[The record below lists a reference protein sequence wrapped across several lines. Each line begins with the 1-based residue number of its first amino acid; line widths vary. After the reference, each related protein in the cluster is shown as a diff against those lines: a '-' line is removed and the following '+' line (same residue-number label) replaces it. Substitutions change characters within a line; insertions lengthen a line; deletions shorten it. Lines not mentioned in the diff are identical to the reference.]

1 MKILAIRG
9 SNLASLE
16 GEFAIE
22 LEQDPLAQAGLFAIT
37 GPTGAGKST
46 LLDALCVAL
55 FDKTPRLYERGGV
68 PVGRADQDE
77 KDRLPANDVR
87 GLLRRGCGEGHAEVD
102 FLGRDQRV
110 YRARW
115 LVRRARRQPDGRLQ
129 AQEMSLEDVQAGKSL
144 GSTRTEVLEEME
156 RRLGLSFEQF
166 RRSALLAQGDFASFL
181 RADERGRGELLE
193 RMTGTEIYSE
203 ISMAAFERHKREALE
218 LERLQQMIASRVVLD
233 DGARE
238 ALEAEA
244 AAAAQALARAEAAMQ
259 AASDAVVWY
268 ARRDELAGEVEVAA
282 AARARAEQA
291 WTDAAGLRQELVG
304 LERALA
310 LGPAVEA
317 ARRSERAWA
326 EVAADLAAGAQRA
339 ETGTRAQ
346 EAARLAAERAEAE
359 LERVRAAREEA
370 QPALRAAESLD
381 AQVRFAAQAAE
392 QAATAWGEA
401 AQQAGQAEG
410 ACARLA
416 GEVAGQAARAA
427 AARAWLAQRPYMD
440 AVSEGWQRW
449 HGALDRHVDAAQAW
463 GEKAEMHAVLGAA
476 HGRAE
481 ALLGKARALAEDG
494 REARD
499 AAQARAEKAQR
510 LADEVPLEAVR
521 RERDALAGRR
531 DAMRDLTSAAARAY
545 AAQEACTQALAAS
558 ESASREAAEAQAEAG
573 ALEREIEE
581 LDVTLHEAE
590 RALGNLRLALDL
602 GAQRLRL
609 RDGDAC
615 PLCGSV
621 EHPFRHGASGGDT
634 GRVSEHDAAAGHEAD
649 IDAGPEAALARL
661 VAAEEQ
667 RVDDLRSRHGACRER
682 RADARARVRAAMLR
696 RNDAAQKEQ
705 AARAVLAEV
714 RGIWAEQLRSLGELM
729 LLADPADPHAARGIE
744 ARLKAMHAQIE
755 VLRERERTAAELAQ
769 GARRASGLAA
779 ARENDLFQ
787 AQVLVTEREATA
799 RRAREQ
805 LDRCEQE
812 RGRLADIAE
821 EAARE
826 LGRAFAGDAS
836 VAGVWR
842 AQLEADPVGF
852 RSAWRAAAEGWQR
865 RQDARARAESALD
878 RLRAELSHV
887 QARAVEAG
895 ARARAAQ
902 AAHET
907 QAATLAGTRARRGAL
922 LGGEATE
929 QVRTRLEAAVGR
941 CEDTARTAREAREAA
956 RAAAAE
962 AQARLAALQKE
973 HARALAERAAAGA
986 ALARG
991 LDEAGLTLAAVEALL
1006 GRGQE
1011 RLEAGRAELGG
1022 REQALAQARA
1032 VHAERLARQQRFEGQ
1047 DAPAPA
1053 RAEAED
1059 ALARGGAAC
1068 SEARQALYELQLKLR
1083 MDDDARRHQSEV
1095 GRQHRAQLER
1105 VRLYAD
1111 LSELI
1116 GSADGKKLRVFAQSL
1131 TLDALLAH
1139 ANAHLDDLS
1148 PRYRLARVPGHD
1160 LDLQVV
1166 DRDMGDEIRS
1176 VHSLSGGESFLASL
1190 ALALGLSSL
1199 SARDTRVESLL
1210 IDEGFGSLD
1219 PSTFEVALAVLDAL
1233 QASGRK
1239 VGVISHVPGLAE
1251 RIGVR
1256 IAVKP
1261 QGPGRSVVRVME
1273 R

>member
-22 LEQDPLAQAGLFAIT
+22 LERDPLAQAGLFAIT

-77 KDRLPANDVR
+77 KDRLAASDVR

-102 FLGRDQRV
+102 FVGRDQRV

-144 GSTRTEVLEEME
+144 GSTRTEVLEELE

-181 RADERGRGELLE
+181 RADERARGELLE

-218 LERLQQMIASRVVLD
+218 LERLQQMIASRAVLD
-233 DGARE
+233 DAARE
-238 ALEAEA
+238 ALEAA
-244 AAAAQALARAEAAMQ
+244 TAAAAQELARAEAEVQ
-259 AASDAVVWY
+259 AAGEAVAWY
-268 ARRDELAGEVEVAA
+268 ARRDELAGEVEAA
-282 AARARAEQA
+282 AAALARAEQA
-291 WTDAAGLRQELVG
+291 WNGAAGLRQELIG

-310 LGPAVEA
+310 LAPAVEA
-317 ARRSERAWA
+317 VRRSERAWA

-339 ETGTRAQ
+339 EAGTRSQ

-392 QAATAWGEA
+392 QTATAWREA

-416 GEVAGQAARAA
+416 VEVSGQEARAA

-449 HGALDRHVDAAQAW
+449 HGALDRYVEAAQAW
-463 GEKAEMHAVLGAA
+463 GEKAEMHAVLQSA
-476 HGRAE
+476 HARAE
-481 ALLGKARALAEDG
+481 ELLGKARTQAEDS

-531 DAMRDLTSAAARAY
+531 DAMRDLTSAAGRAH
-545 AAQEACTQALAAS
+545 AAQEARTQALAVS
-558 ESASREAAEAQAEAG
+558 ESASREAAEAQAEAA
-573 ALEREIEE
+573 ALEREIQD
-581 LDVTLHEAE
+581 LDVALHEAE

-602 GAQRLRL
+602 GEQRLRL
-609 RDGDAC
+609 RHGDAC
-615 PLCGSV
+615 PLCGSTK
-621 EHPFRHGASGGDT
+621 HPFRRGADGSESGQVSGHGAGGDEAEAGPQAASDATPDTQIDVRT
-634 GRVSEHDAAAGHEAD
+634 GARPARNASARPSTKVDAGPEAKVDAEPEAKGDAGPEAKGD
-649 IDAGPEAALARL
+649 AGPEAKSDADAGPEAALARL
-661 VAAEEQ
+661 VAAEDQ
-667 RVDDLRSRHGACRER
+667 RVEDLRARHGEYRER
-682 RADARARVRAAMLR
+682 RADARARAKAAELR
-696 RNDAAQKEQ
+696 RSDAAQKEQ

-714 RGIWAEQLRSLGELM
+714 RGLWAEQLRALGELM

-744 ARLKAMHAQIE
+744 ARLKAVHAQIE
-755 VLRERERTAAELAQ
+755 VLRERERAAAELAQ
-769 GARRASGLAA
+769 AARRASGLAV
-779 ARENDLFQ
+779 ARESDLFQ

-799 RRAREQ
+799 RRAREE

-812 RGRLADIAE
+812 RGRLVDIAE

-826 LGRAFAGDAS
+826 LSRAFAGDA
-836 VAGVWR
+836 VMAGAWR
-842 AQLEADPVGF
+842 AQLEPDPAGF

-865 RQDARARAESALD
+865 QQGARARAESALD
-878 RLRAELSHV
+878 RLRAELLHV
-887 QARAVEAG
+887 QARVEEAG

-907 QAATLAGTRARRGAL
+907 QAATLAGTRARRAAL

-929 QVRTRLEAAVGR
+929 TVRARLEAAVTR
-941 CEDTARTAREAREAA
+941 CEDGARTAR
-956 RAAAAE
+956 
-962 AQARLAALQKE
+962 
-973 HARALAERAAAGA
+973 
-986 ALARG
+986 
-991 LDEAGLTLAAVEALL
+991 
-1006 GRGQE
+1006 
-1011 RLEAGRAELGG
+1011 
-1022 REQALAQARA
+1022 
-1032 VHAERLARQQRFEGQ
+1032 
-1047 DAPAPA
+1047 
-1053 RAEAED
+1053 
-1059 ALARGGAAC
+1059 
-1068 SEARQALYELQLKLR
+1068 
-1083 MDDDARRHQSEV
+1083 
-1095 GRQHRAQLER
+1095 
-1105 VRLYAD
+1105 
-1111 LSELI
+1111 
-1116 GSADGKKLRVFAQSL
+1116 
-1131 TLDALLAH
+1131 
-1139 ANAHLDDLS
+1139 
-1148 PRYRLARVPGHD
+1148 
-1160 LDLQVV
+1160 
-1166 DRDMGDEIRS
+1166 
-1176 VHSLSGGESFLASL
+1176 
-1190 ALALGLSSL
+1190 
-1199 SARDTRVESLL
+1199 
-1210 IDEGFGSLD
+1210 
-1219 PSTFEVALAVLDAL
+1219 
-1233 QASGRK
+1233 
-1239 VGVISHVPGLAE
+1239 
-1251 RIGVR
+1251 
-1256 IAVKP
+1256 
-1261 QGPGRSVVRVME
+1261 
-1273 R
+1273 